1 MLAALER
8 RFLVDLLNLL
18 PDAKVAEGK
27 TAPAQKTRGAAAGS
41 RSLKCP
47 KCRRQFRLPMHL
59 GRHIASTHQI
69 KRKRAA

>member
-8 RFLVDLLNLL
+8 RFLVDLLTLL
-18 PDAKVAEGK
+18 PDGK
-27 TAPAQKTRGAAAGS
+27 TSVVRKANGRALPPR
-41 RSLKCP
+41 RLKCP

-59 GRHIASTHQI
+59 GRHIATTHPV

>member
-8 RFLVDLLNLL
+8 RFLVDLLNRL
-18 PDAKVAEGK
+18 PDGKSAGAKKAPGK
-27 TAPAQKTRGAAAGS
+27 VPSGR
-41 RSLKCP
+41 RLKCP

-59 GRHIASTHQI
+59 GRHIATTHQV